1 MPIGWGGVLDLLR
14 IAIIMIGSGAIVIGF
29 AMLLVRGI
37 RRAWRTPDQ

>member
-1 MPIGWGGVLDLLR
+1 MPIGWWGILDQLR
-14 IAIIMIGSGAIVIGF
+14 IAVILIGSGAIVFGF